1 MSLRLRRRRRQLE
14 IFSAPTTRTRKTQAR
29 YNCPRAKNYEN
40 IKTIEKPREKTRDL
54 MLSASRRHKY
64 PSSLTAARRR
74 STDHAAVS
82 GSRLQRLDCVS
93 M

>member
-1 MSLRLRRRRRQLE
+1 
-14 IFSAPTTRTRKTQAR
+14 
-29 YNCPRAKNYEN
+29 
-40 IKTIEKPREKTRDL
+40 